1 VQKFNDLPVAYRGN
15 VLKTAPFGQL
25 PGAAPL
31 LSAQNVADLVSFLQT
46 LTDDQ
51 TAPQGSLTVAR

>member
-1 VQKFNDLPVAYRGN
+1 VQKFNDLPAAYRGN
-15 VLKTAPFGQL
+15 VISTAPFGQQA
-25 PGAAPL
+25 GAAPL

-46 LTDDQ
+46 LTDDR